1 MTEIWLIRHGQTDW
15 NLAGRFQGQ
24 TDIPLNQTGLE
35 QARALADSLKYV
47 HFDAIYSSDLKRA
60 SETAQIAADQLGLPV
75 KYDQRLRE
83 ICQGEWEGLSLDEVL
98 KQYNFDPRNGDD
110 QPETAHAPGGESVRQ
125 VTDRMVSAA
134 NDISKDHPE
143 GRVLLVSHGLAVAT
157 LYCHASKIALNH
169 VHQYIPDNAKPL
181 KISFSYSI

>member
-1 MTEIWLIRHGQTDW
+1 MTEMWLIRHGQTDW

-35 QARALADSLKYV
+35 QARVLAASLKGV

-60 SETAQIAADQLGLPV
+60 SETALIAADQLGLPV
-75 KYDQRLRE
+75 EYDRRLRE

-98 KQYNFDPRNGDD
+98 KQYHFDPRNADD

-125 VTDRMVSAA
+125 VTDRMVAAA
-134 NDISKDHPE
+134 NDIAKVHPE

-157 LYCHASKIALNH
+157 LYCHASRIALSQ
-169 VHQYIPDNAKPL
+169 VHQYIPENAIPL
-181 KISFSYSI
+181 KISFQI